1 MVGFVQ
7 KVHGEGDLH
16 KHHAQCFYAKQVE
29 ALNIETSDATETDDG
44 TKITKILTH
53 TDGVIKAKATSD
65 KNIEKKKDGTKPIK
79 TVGAPID
86 KVDPTV
92 TPSKKQ

>member
-29 ALNIETSDATETDDG
+29 ALNIETSAATETDDG

-53 TDGVIKAKATSD
+53 TDGVLKNKPTTDA
-65 KNIEKKKDGTKPIK
+65 NIEKKIDNTKPATK
-79 TVGAPID
+79 TGIPID
-86 KVDPTV
+86 
-92 TPSKKQ
+92 